1 MPKGKSDSVPAKMQ
15 AVYDEI
21 IALTDAVCRQH
32 LDEEYAQLARLMTA
46 ALARKRPSPLDRGRK
61 DVWAASIVY
70 CLGTVNFLFDKS
82 QVPCMGA
89 EELVNCFG
97 VSQKTA
103 ANKARQIMETL
114 DICQADP
121 NWWRPSNLE
130 NNPLAWYVMVNGL
143 MVDAR
148 KLPLEVQE
156 ELVRRGLI
164 PFLPK
169 SKAGPE
175 KEEPQEDENESKVGE
190 GMVPGGKGRV
200 VHFKIERL

>member
-1 MPKGKSDSVPAKMQ
+1 
-15 AVYDEI
+15 
-21 IALTDAVCRQH
+21 
-32 LDEEYAQLARLMTA
+32 
-46 ALARKRPSPLDRGRK
+46 
-61 DVWAASIVY
+61 
-70 CLGTVNFLFDKS
+70 
-82 QVPCMGA
+82 
-89 EELVNCFG
+89 

-103 ANKARQIMETL
+103 ANKARQIMEIL

-130 NNPLAWYVMVNGL
+130 NNPLAWYVMVNGM

-156 ELVRRGLI
+156 ELVRRGMI

-169 SKAGPE
+169 SRAGPE
-175 KEEPQEDENESKVGE
+175 KEEPQEDENESKGGE
-190 GMVPGGKGRV
+190 GTVPGGKGRV